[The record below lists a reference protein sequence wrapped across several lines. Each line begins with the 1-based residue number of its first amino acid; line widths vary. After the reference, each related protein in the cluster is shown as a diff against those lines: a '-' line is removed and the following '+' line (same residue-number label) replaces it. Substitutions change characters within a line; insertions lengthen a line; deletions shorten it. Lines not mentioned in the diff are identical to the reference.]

1 MREYLPLLI
10 VCAVI
15 GVFTILF
22 LAAYAVLKRKT
33 KAETS
38 ERHMSDSEIIKRLL
52 GYARPYKKDFVL
64 VFLIMLVSIAYDVV
78 SPLLVAD
85 IQGTIKQSF
94 ELSRLYSLVAVYA
107 GILAVSMVCTYFQ
120 AMILQKTGQKILSQI
135 RLDTFTHISSYLM
148 KDLCDSKEVP
158 ELMQAHFDAGEYGV
172 KSEKG
177 FYDYSDGRAKEATK
191 ERDEKFLR
199 VYQALYGSK

>member
-33 KAETS
+33 KEETS

-107 GILAVSMVCTYFQ
+107 GILAVA
-120 AMILQKTGQKILSQI
+120 AMGMPVSRASLMSCGRTMLSSF
-135 RLDTFTHISSYLM
+135 R
-148 KDLCDSKEVP
+148 P
-158 ELMQAHFDAGEYGV
+158 
-172 KSEKG
+172 
-177 FYDYSDGRAKEATK
+177 
-191 ERDEKFLR
+191 
-199 VYQALYGSK
+199 

>member
-94 ELSRLYSLVAVYA
+94 ELSLALFA
-107 GILAVSMVCTYFQ
+107 GCRVRGHSGGVHGLHLFSGHDPAEDRPENS
-120 AMILQKTGQKILSQI
+120 
-135 RLDTFTHISSYLM
+135 
-148 KDLCDSKEVP
+148 VP
-158 ELMQAHFDAGEYGV
+158 DPSGHLHPH
-172 KSEKG
+172 
-177 FYDYSDGRAKEATK
+177 
-191 ERDEKFLR
+191 
-199 VYQALYGSK
+199 

>member
-33 KAETS
+33 KEETS

-64 VFLIMLVSIAYDVV
+64 VFLILLVSIA
-78 SPLLVAD
+78 
-85 IQGTIKQSF
+85 
-94 ELSRLYSLVAVYA
+94 
-107 GILAVSMVCTYFQ
+107 
-120 AMILQKTGQKILSQI
+120 
-135 RLDTFTHISSYLM
+135 
-148 KDLCDSKEVP
+148 
-158 ELMQAHFDAGEYGV
+158 
-172 KSEKG
+172 
-177 FYDYSDGRAKEATK
+177 
-191 ERDEKFLR
+191 
-199 VYQALYGSK
+199 

>member
-22 LAAYAVLKRKT
+22 LAAYAVLKRK
-33 KAETS
+33 TS

-120 AMILQKTGQKILSQI
+120 AMIL
-135 RLDTFTHISSYLM
+135 
-148 KDLCDSKEVP
+148 
-158 ELMQAHFDAGEYGV
+158 
-172 KSEKG
+172 
-177 FYDYSDGRAKEATK
+177 
-191 ERDEKFLR
+191 
-199 VYQALYGSK
+199 